1 MELRPLGRTGLRL
14 SAVALGTAQLRLV
27 PEAQAL
33 ATLRRAF
40 ELGVNCVHT
49 APDYEGADAL
59 VARAVR
65 EWGREV
71 VVLSQGYGDPA
82 HFAFLFEQTCRLL
95 GRERLELF
103 GIACVED
110 RVQLG
115 ENVWGRGGLVELLLG
130 WKRQGRLGGLFC
142 TTHGGPELV
151 ARLIGSGVFDAV
163 MLPFNPLGF
172 HLLSCRPDP
181 LRTAED
187 MARVRDEILPMAE
200 RLGVGILA
208 MKPLAGGLLARG
220 RAFPARA
227 EPAPGPRPAAGDV
240 LRAVLQHPQVT
251 CVVPGAAS
259 PEEAEENARAGH
271 PGPAAGPAGLE
282 PWLAELRTSLCSR
295 CGVCDSLCSRHL
307 PVSWLLR
314 DAYLQSY
321 PSETFEAVEELSY
334 FHLHPG
340 ARPTCAAC
348 DDVTCRC
355 PAGIDVPRALLRAHA
370 GLHAL
375 RERGLLPATPGEW
388 AGATV
393 EGRWPATV
401 ISRDLPALLAPGGL
415 GFCRLYVQNAGGAT
429 WWRPGAREGQAGV
442 RLGVWL
448 DGGLRQW
455 VPLRHD
461 VEPGARAHFV
471 FVLTAPP
478 EPGRRAVELALAAG
492 DSTDE
497 AGAQRTVLARWPLDV
512 RPEPAAP

>member
-1 MELRPLGRTGLRL
+1 MEQRALGRSGLRL
-14 SAVALGTAQLRLV
+14 GAVALGTAQLRLV

-33 ATLRRAF
+33 LTLRRAF

-71 VVLSQGYGDPA
+71 VVLSQGYGDPT
-82 HFAFLFEQTCRLL
+82 HFTFLFEQTCRLL

-115 ENVWGRGGLVELLLG
+115 ENVWGRGGMVDLLLS
-130 WKRQGRLGGLFC
+130 WKREGRLGGLFC

-181 LRTAED
+181 QRTAED
-187 MARVRDEILPMAE
+187 MARVRDEILPMAG

-227 EPAPGPRPAAGDV
+227 DPAPGPRPAAGDV
-240 LRAVLQHPQVT
+240 LRAILQQPQVT

-271 PGPAAGPAGLE
+271 LSQPAEAPRLE
-282 PWLAELRTSLCSR
+282 PLLAELRTTLCSR
-295 CGVCDSLCSRHL
+295 CGLCDSLCSRHL

-321 PSETFEAVEELSY
+321 PSETFEALEELSY

-340 ARPTCAAC
+340 SEASCSAC
-348 DDVTCRC
+348 SDVTCRC

-370 GLHAL
+370 GMHGL
-375 RERGLLPATPGEW
+375 RERGLLPVTPAEW
-388 AGATV
+388 AAETV

-401 ISRDLPALLAPGGL
+401 VSRDLPSLLAPGGL
-415 GFCRLYVQNAGGAT
+415 GFCRLYLQNAGGAT

-442 RLGVWL
+442 KLGVWL
-448 DGGLRQW
+448 DGRLEQW

-471 FVLTAPP
+471 FVLRAPL
-478 EPGRRAVELALAAG
+478 EPGRRTLELALADGDAAG
-492 DSTDE
+492 RAGVGSTRLV
-497 AGAQRTVLARWPLDV
+497 GQPLDV
-512 RPEPAAP
+512 RSEGLPA